1 VKPFNGSPKKMGPPV
16 AAVPAAWIAKDG
28 REGVWGDVFGGV
40 VVVVVGVRG
49 RVSKER
55 VRRHEFR
62 IMEKEAGN
70 NGSLVEMY
78 SRK

>member
-1 VKPFNGSPKKMGPPV
+1 MGPPV
-16 AAVPAAWIAKDG
+16 TAVPAVCVAKDG
-28 REGVWGDVFGGV
+28 RDGVWGDVCGGV
-40 VVVVVGVRG
+40 VVAAAVVVVVGAVVGVRG
-49 RVSKER
+49 RVSKDK

-62 IMEKEAGN
+62 IMEKEAGS